1 MCLYFPLSLSFHS
14 VLYTFLVYI
23 ICLPRILSLLYP
35 SFFLPFPFLHIPRLP
50 IFKHPRTEGQ
60 ETRCFPSARFRSF
73 SLSFCSLYITG
84 LHNMSTPLPSLSI
97 YLPFCLSIYPSFLP
111 FPSLHTP
118 RLPILKHPR
127 TEGQRADAFRRP
139 LSQCGSEFNNL
150 RVRDRT
156 TPSHSPAHTNSLA
169 RWEILLYSD
178 VSCCITCL
186 YQIVAKGLVFWLRVI
201 FIWGRI

>member
-1 MCLYFPLSLSFHS
+1 MFSLYLNRHANFKDFSRLHFFSDCKRKDISGTSISFSFSLSLASFFFLCLYFPLSLSFHS

-23 ICLPRILSLLYP
+23 ICLTPILSLLYP
-35 SFFLPFPFLHIPRLP
+35 SFFLPFPFLHI
-50 IFKHPRTEGQ
+50 
-60 ETRCFPSARFRSF
+60 
-73 SLSFCSLYITG
+73 
-84 LHNMSTPLPSLSI
+84 
-97 YLPFCLSIYPSFLP
+97 
-111 FPSLHTP
+111 P